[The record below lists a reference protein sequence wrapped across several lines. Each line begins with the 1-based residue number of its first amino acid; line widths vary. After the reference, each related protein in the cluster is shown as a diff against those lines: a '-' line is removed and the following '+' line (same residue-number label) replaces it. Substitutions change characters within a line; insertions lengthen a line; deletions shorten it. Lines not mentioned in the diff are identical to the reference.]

1 VPGDVPIAGRATAE
15 GTRRFA
21 VRFAELPGHFR
32 VPDRLAL
39 ASLGL
44 GTRGGDPGG
53 ADDVAYRSAV
63 LRALALGC
71 NVFDTSIAYRSM
83 TSERALGAALRRAFA
98 QGLAARDEVFVIS
111 KCGYLSVDPAS
122 PLVRRDPRRYLFDT
136 YVDSGLV
143 DPDEAVNGVH
153 VLSPRF
159 VRDQLRRSRENLG
172 LATLD
177 LYCLDDPELQLLA
190 HGPDAFRARLAA
202 VFAELEGAVS
212 AGEIAAYGISS
223 WSGFVTPHTEKGH
236 LSIPE
241 LFELALDVG
250 GADHHLRG
258 FAVPY
263 GAGVTQAQSV
273 DSQFVAGGTAGVLEA
288 LRDTGSAV
296 FAAAPLARGRALRGL
311 PRFVAEHLPGLP
323 SDAARALQLARS
335 TPGVTSALVGMRD
348 LRHVEQNLG
357 VARLAPASEQAVAAV
372 YCEARAAAGSD

>member
-1 VPGDVPIAGRATAE
+1 VAADAAIGGRATAE

-21 VRFAELPGHFR
+21 ARFPDLPGHFR

-53 ADDVAYRSAV
+53 ADDLAYRSAV
-63 LRALALGC
+63 LRALELGC
-71 NVFDTSIAYRSM
+71 NVFDTAIAYRSM

-98 QGLAARDEVFVIS
+98 QERAARDEVFVIS
-111 KCGYLSVDPAS
+111 KCGYLALDPSS
-122 PLVRRDPRRYLFDT
+122 PLARRDPRAYLFAT

-159 VRDQLRRSRENLG
+159 VRDQIRRSRENLG
-172 LATLD
+172 LEVID

-190 HGPDAFRARLAA
+190 HGPDEFRARLGA
-202 VFAELEGAVS
+202 VFAALEDAVRS
-212 AGEIAAYGISS
+212 GEIAAYGISS

-236 LSIPE
+236 LSISE

-258 FAVPY
+258 FALPY
-263 GAGVTQAQSV
+263 GVGVTQAQSV
-273 DSQFVAGGTAGVLEA
+273 DSQFVGAGTAGVLEA

-311 PRFVAEHLPGLP
+311 PGFVAQHLPGLP

-335 TPGVTSALVGMRD
+335 TPGVTSALVGMRE
-348 LRHVEQNLG
+348 LSHVEHDLG
-357 VARLAPASEQAVAAV
+357 VARIAPAPEPAVAAV
-372 YCEARAAAGSD
+372 YREALAAASR

>member
-1 VPGDVPIAGRATAE
+1 VATDALIPGRATAE

-21 VRFAELPGHFR
+21 ARFAGLPGHFR

-39 ASLGL
+39 SSIGL
-44 GTRGGDPGG
+44 GTRGGEAGG
-53 ADDVAYRSAV
+53 ADDVAYRGAV
-63 LRALALGC
+63 LRALELGC
-71 NVFDTSIAYRSM
+71 NVFDSSIAYRSM

-98 QGLAARDEVFVIS
+98 RGLAARDEVFAIS
-111 KCGYLSVDPAS
+111 KCGYLSIDPAS
-122 PLVRRDPRRYLFDT
+122 PLVLRDPRRYLSAT

-190 HGPDAFRARLAA
+190 HGPDAFRARLRA
-202 VFAELEGAVS
+202 VIAELEEAVR
-212 AGEIAAYGISS
+212 AGEIASWGISS
-223 WSGFVTPHTEKGH
+223 WSGFITPHTEKGH
-236 LSIPE
+236 LSISE
-241 LFELALDVG
+241 LLELALDVG

-258 FAVPY
+258 FALPY
-263 GAGVTQAQSV
+263 GAGVTQALSV
-273 DSQFVAGGTAGVLEA
+273 DSQFVPGGTAGVLEA

-296 FAAAPLARGRALRGL
+296 FAAAPLARGRAVRGL
-311 PRFVAEHLPGLP
+311 PRFVAEHLPGLA

-335 TPGVTSALVGMRD
+335 TPGVSSALVGMRD
-348 LRHVEQNLG
+348 LSHVEQNLG
-357 VARLAPASEQAVAAV
+357 IARVAPASAQAVEALYRA
-372 YCEARAAAGSD
+372 ARAAAGAD